1 MPPFLRR
8 VLIGAVLTF
17 TAVSLAGCD
26 AAPALVDTERAVEL
40 HVRGLDARIAR
51 DFETADELLE
61 EACLLRH
68 EPSCQAVWLQLD
80 LGSEQADEETL
91 SRLEGTARRL
101 ADSSGG
107 TWFGHS
113 GREGHL
119 VRVYCPVEREADL
132 RGALQRLRVPLG
144 G

>member
-1 MPPFLRR
+1 MRSRFGLLLGG
-8 VLIGAVLTF
+8 VAIALA
-17 TAVSLAGCD
+17 AVSMAGCGG
-26 AAPALVDTERAVEL
+26 APSLAETERAVEL
-40 HVRGLDARIAR
+40 NVQGLQARYVG
-51 DFETADELLE
+51 DFERSADMLE
-61 EACLLRH
+61 EACLLQH

-80 LGSEQADEETL
+80 LGTDSEDAETRE
-91 SRLEGTARRL
+91 RLEGTAARL

-107 TWFGHS
+107 TWFRHS
-113 GREGHL
+113 GAEGHR

>member
-1 MPPFLRR
+1 M
-8 VLIGAVLTF
+8 GAVLAF
-17 TAVSLAGCD
+17 AAVSLAGCG
-26 AAPALVDTERAVEL
+26 AAPVLEETERAIEL
-40 HVRGLDARIAR
+40 HLRGLDARMAQ
-51 DFETADELLE
+51 DYETAGELLE
-61 EACLLRH
+61 QACLLQH

-80 LGSEQADEETL
+80 LGSEQADEVTRD
-91 SRLEGTARRL
+91 RLEGTAARL

-107 TWFGHS
+107 TWFRHS